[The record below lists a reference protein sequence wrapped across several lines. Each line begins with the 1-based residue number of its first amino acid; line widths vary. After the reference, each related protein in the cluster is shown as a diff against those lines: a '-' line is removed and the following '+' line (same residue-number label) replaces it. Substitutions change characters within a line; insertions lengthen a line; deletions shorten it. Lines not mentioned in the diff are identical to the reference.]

1 MASKIPAKKTSSVQA
16 EKALPAVETEL
27 PYAIIEH
34 AANNSLLYPID
45 ASDGTTA
52 TLTLPANA
60 TNVMFHMAV
69 KDQDQP
75 SFEPISVENGVNV
88 VDIPARW
95 ISYCIGHTVLIKY
108 TANAAGRALESLT
121 LELEIQQIREEHLV
135 VSRPVFTHAKEE
147 WSTWYLRMQE
157 FTGDEIVAIKAW
169 PMIQPGQRLFVV
181 VAGNQ
186 HVAPYRFAWVAK
198 DHVVQEHEAH
208 PDHVFRFTLSRGWLS
223 RLDDYSAITAHLGV
237 IWDTTAPVYP
247 EPGDPLLENPLP
259 VNAEDFHLRTTSLLQ
274 VDPALDLNAPHLRES
289 AQYNGEWCLNP
300 ENTRQGGEVVI
311 QGLDT
316 YKGDEVRFYVSGPG
330 YAKKPLGDFTVEQ
343 DGEMPLVKLPACVV
357 ACFFNKQMTLSYDLA
372 VSGTVQ
378 PSPVRLINVLTP
390 EFERPL
396 IEEANPDRSLC
407 LDNFSGDAN
416 VIAPLG
422 AYGQCASHCWMWI
435 DAEHADGSAYRLD
448 ILVGKVVTDAWK
460 SDGVRADIPRV
471 ALERIGDC
479 SRFELHVKASFCE
492 ASELEDA
499 LEFPPATFTIY
510 QQPLTPRAPTVREA
524 QGGVLVAWN
533 GRDGVHVEAVY
544 EGYQPSYQHT
554 AQWCLDGEDSCWPLP
569 LQESPSR
576 PVTFLASRE
585 QVINSFRKTALISY
599 TVINACKQMV
609 SETLE
614 LQVGEPIME
623 RRPRPV
629 VKQATGNV
637 LDLRTFPGKDAE
649 VIVKSTDADVDLA
662 WWFFIEGHFAIM
674 TLEGTAQ
681 DGSSITI
688 PIMARPLESGDRDGL
703 SCLIPHSELEKL
715 ASHTQVTINFSHFIG
730 PNPVGSVEITFQP
743 LTLELRKAL
752 YDFTDF
758 DPAGKDW
765 NGWQKGRGATDPR
778 DLSRKAGAVP
788 GPATGYLLWDWGY
801 TNTTDPN
808 TQREK
813 MFKVFNNLEVGRRYT
828 FSAWIRD
835 PVDNTASK
843 PGLVLVVDGMDITP
857 VTYPAG
863 TAWQLLEGSFLA
875 SSSTMRLAFH
885 NAVMG
890 IGPTNDFEV
899 TYLTVKE
906 DT

>member
-1 MASKIPAKKTSSVQA
+1 MASKIPTGKTRSVRAAKSP
-16 EKALPAVETEL
+16 PAVEAEL

-34 AANNSLLYPID
+34 TANNSLLYPID
-45 ASDGTTA
+45 AIDGTTA

-60 TNVMFHMAV
+60 TNVMFYMAV

-75 SFEPISVENGVNV
+75 SFEPISVENGVNI

-274 VDPALDLNAPHLRES
+274 VDPALDLKPPHLRES

-300 ENTRQGGEVVI
+300 ENTQQGGEVVI

-396 IEEANPDRSLC
+396 IEEANPDRLLC

-435 DAEHADGSAYRLD
+435 DAEHADGSAYRPD
-448 ILVGKVVTDAWK
+448 ILVGEVVTDAWK

-479 SRFELHVKASFCE
+479 SKFELHVKASFCE

-499 LEFPPATFTIY
+499 LEFPPAIFTIY

-533 GRDGVHVEAVY
+533 GREGVHVEAVY
-544 EGYQPSYQHT
+544 DGYQPSHQHT

-609 SETLE
+609 SETLQ

-629 VKQATGNV
+629 VKQATGDI
-637 LDLRTFPGKDAE
+637 LDLATVSRDYVDVVVKDPDSDSE
-649 VIVKSTDADVDLA
+649 LA
-662 WWFFIEGHFAIM
+662 WWWIIKGQIV
-674 TLEGTAQ
+674 TITCEGTAEQ
-681 DGSSITI
+681 GSPYTSVIMDEKPVETDDLNMLLRRMSRAELLKFKDGTDITF
-688 PIMARPLESGDRDGL
+688 RVWCTVGQNLLEPVKLEFNRL
-703 SCLIPHSELEKL
+703 TLKLRHELE
-715 ASHTQVTINFSHFIG
+715 
-730 PNPVGSVEITFQP
+730 
-743 LTLELRKAL
+743 
-752 YDFTDF
+752 TDF
-758 DPAGKDW
+758 DDFETYPIIEHTRNPIVTKLATLEMGQPMQS
-765 NGWQKGRGATDPR
+765 NIGLHQVRGV
-778 DLSRKAGAVP
+778 GEEVP
-788 GPATGYLLWDWGY
+788 GMVEGKSYALFCYGGTPPQLAVLRLK
-801 TNTTDPN
+801 
-808 TQREK
+808 RECARVR
-813 MFKVFNNLEVGRRYT
+813 FGFSSTSVSSVTFTYFNKEG
-828 FSAWIRD
+828 
-835 PVDNTASK
+835 
-843 PGLVLVVDGMDITP
+843 
-857 VTYPAG
+857 
-863 TAWQLLEGSFLA
+863 QLLGEAVEFPGTWIDFQADPGTTISYVTILCTA
-875 SSSTMRLAFH
+875 HSSIDSLKVWYRR
-885 NAVMG
+885 
-890 IGPTNDFEV
+890 
-899 TYLTVKE
+899 
-906 DT
+906 